1 MNSKVLKFALNWAL
15 GLSFVLGYA
24 GIEVFAQKAKA
35 KTPPKK
41 TTAAAPKTTTTPD
54 PNLPKVTQIDTVAL
68 QNLLKREGDT
78 QKPLLVNFWATW
90 CAPCI
95 EEFPDLVKIDN
106 DYKGKIDFIT
116 ITLDDIEEIN
126 TGVPKFLKR
135 MNAGMPTYLLKTDDE
150 GAAISTVY
158 QDWQGGLPFTIFF
171 DGKGTVVY
179 NRQGKIVVDTLR
191 KELDKQTTAA
201 ASRN

>member
-1 MNSKVLKFALNWAL
+1 MNSRVLKFAFKVAL
-15 GLSFVLGYA
+15 SVSFVFGFTA
-24 GIEVFAQKAKA
+24 FNVSAQKAG
-35 KTPPKK
+35 KTTPKK
-41 TTAAAPKTTTTPD
+41 PTAAAKKTVPAVD

-68 QNLLKREGDT
+68 QNLLKREGEN

-116 ITLDDIEEIN
+116 ITLDDVEELN
-126 TGVPKFLKR
+126 TGVPKFLKK
-135 MNAGMPTYLLKTDDE
+135 MNAGMPTFLLKTDDE
-150 GAAISTVY
+150 GSAISAVY
-158 QDWQGGLPFTIFF
+158 KDWQGGLPFTIFF
-171 DGKGTVVY
+171 DGKGMMIY

-191 KELDKQTTAA
+191 KELDKQTSVAQK
-201 ASRN
+201 